1 MLETIL
7 SIVGA
12 FIGIGL
18 ALNAYFIKG
27 LLDVMT
33 EIKISTALNTQK
45 NTITEVRV
53 ANLENGQGDLFKR
66 IWQLEH
72 KERKT

>member
-12 FIGIGL
+12 FIAIGL
-18 ALNAYFIKG
+18 ALNAFFIKG

-33 EIKISTALNTQK
+33 EIKINTALNTQK
-45 NTITEVRV
+45 NFTTEVRV
-53 ANLENGQGDLFKR
+53 GNLEAAHGDLFKR
-66 IWQLEH
+66 LWHLEH
-72 KERKT
+72 KEKKL